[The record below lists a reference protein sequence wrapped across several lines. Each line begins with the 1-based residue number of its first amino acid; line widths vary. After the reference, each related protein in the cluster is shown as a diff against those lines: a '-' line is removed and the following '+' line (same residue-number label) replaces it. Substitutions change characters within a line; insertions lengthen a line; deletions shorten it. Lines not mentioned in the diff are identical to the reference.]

1 MPDSGSFDGS
11 SSPAEFVRLFSR
23 DQGRL
28 FRYVVALVPNL
39 QDAEDVL
46 SETTVTLWR
55 EFGHFEQG
63 TNFFA
68 WARRIAHFR
77 AQEFYRARSRRLPD
91 EVLEALAAETEKRE
105 MEVDP
110 RLLYLAECRERLP
123 ASDHDLLQ
131 RRYVE
136 NVPVQD
142 MARQLGRPVN
152 SVSKSLGRI
161 RRMLLECVSRKIA
174 ARVECE
180 KWPNPL

>member
-1 MPDSGSFDGS
+1 MSDSGVHDA

-55 EFGHFEQG
+55 EFSHFEQG

-68 WARRIAHFR
+68 WARRIAHLR
-77 AQEFYRARSRRLPD
+77 AHVYYRGRDRRLPE
-91 EVLEALAAETEKRE
+91 EVLEALAAEAVSRETEA
-105 MEVDP
+105 DP
-110 RLLYLAECRERLP
+110 RLSYLAECREKLP
-123 ASDHDLLQ
+123 AADHDLLE
-131 RRYVE
+131 RRYVD
-136 NVPVQD
+136 NVRVQD
-142 MARQLGRPVN
+142 LARQLGRPVN

-161 RRMLLECVSRKIA
+161 RRMLLECVNRKAA
-174 ARVECE
+174 ARAS
-180 KWPNPL
+180 